1 MKLNEKQKQT
11 VGISLILSAITL
23 TFSFIVL
30 CFKKKN
36 LLSAVLALAAVEGI
50 VGLSLIK
57 DMDLPCCQ
65 KKKDDAEEEEE
76 PTELFDD
83 EDLAYAESVI
93 GAELSQRNDGEAPT
107 CPNAKRVIPTD
118 DEASEADFM

>member
-1 MKLNEKQKQT
+1 MKLNKQQKHIA
-11 VGISLILSAITL
+11 GISLIFSAVTL
-23 TFSFIVL
+23 VFSFIIL

-36 LLSAVLALAAVEGI
+36 LLGAILALAAAEGV
-50 VGLSLIK
+50 VGLALIK
-57 DMDLPCCQ
+57 DDLPCC
-65 KKKDDAEEEEE
+65 KKAEVEEEDEE
-76 PTELFDD
+76 PVELFDD
-83 EDLAYAESVI
+83 EELAYAESVI

>member
-1 MKLNEKQKQT
+1 MKLTEKQKQI
-11 VGISLILSAITL
+11 VGISLIFSAISL
-23 TFSFIVL
+23 TFSLLVL
-30 CFKKKN
+30 CFKKKS
-36 LLSAVLALAAVEGI
+36 LLSAVLALAAAEGI

-57 DMDLPCCQ
+57 DLDLPCC
-65 KKKDDAEEEEE
+65 KKKEDELEEEEE